1 MRTFGIDDGYMW
13 FFIGRC
19 YQFHLTVGLLGEV
32 FFTLIF
38 IEFMSDLETSKF
50 SHSEMLHFENTVS
63 FFLNLIHELGPF
75 CC

>member
-1 MRTFGIDDGYMW
+1 MVFHRQVLSIPLNCGPFGRG
-13 FFIGRC
+13 
-19 YQFHLTVGLLGEV
+19 

-63 FFLNLIHELGPF
+63 FFPNLIHELGPF